1 MDVGNSALVKWIYLH
16 VSATNQVEK
25 PEIKPEVCFAD
36 VNDGKKVIIVN
47 LKKTSGLNPQPE
59 SSELLFMW

>member
-1 MDVGNSALVKWIYLH
+1 MH